1 MYTVCHPFSR
11 RGRLRTRTNRKEHT
25 KPITQF
31 RGQRYCFFL
40 NCARGRE
47 EKNTVLCC
55 KNRFWCGYVLFGELV
70 TYCGIRGA
78 GALLFVCSFALS

>member
-55 KNRFWCGYVLFGELV
+55 KTDFGVVMSYLV
-70 TYCGIRGA
+70 SWLLIA
-78 GALLFVCSFALS
+78 G